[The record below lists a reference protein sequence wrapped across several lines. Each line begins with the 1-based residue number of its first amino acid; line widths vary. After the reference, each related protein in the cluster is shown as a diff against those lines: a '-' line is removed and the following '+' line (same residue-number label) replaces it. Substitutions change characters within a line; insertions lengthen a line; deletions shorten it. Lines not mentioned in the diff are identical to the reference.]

1 MILSLMPTYLA
12 YALWLPVCGLAALT
26 TLITANSIVQVNT
39 DPAIRGRVM
48 GLYLLIFMG
57 GTPFGSPLIGV
68 MSELIGTRETIAAC
82 GAISLTATTIIYSK
96 YRNKV
101 GLPQDISIAAVL
113 KTADSDKNNKSEKDY
128 ESN

>member
-1 MILSLMPTYLA
+1 
-12 YALWLPVCGLAALT
+12 
-26 TLITANSIVQVNT
+26 
-39 DPAIRGRVM
+39 
-48 GLYLLIFMG
+48 MG